1 MSKERLSKGELGL
14 ILMRGVMLSKSLI
27 QFSVNG
33 WSYVPSLL
41 FTWGPTMVE
50 VTKRRRPPSKDPVH
64 ILLHSVT
71 LDLQQATTNPRL
83 CWRLLDTPGQ
93 LWISFLWGS
102 LLLSPGS

>member
-41 FTWGPTMVE
+41 FTWGQAMVE
-50 VTKRRRPPSKDPVH
+50 VMKIMATSFKRSH
-64 ILLHSVT
+64 ACTGT
-71 LDLQQATTNPRL
+71 LTAPNPAAGHHQPTPL
-83 CWRLLDTPGQ
+83 PETPGHSQ
-93 LWISFLWGS
+93 ASLSQSLVGS